1 GEGKTHEQDLGNQ
14 KQGRLSQV
22 VHSYSPMGDVSNHLR
37 WLCLPIAGDWA
48 KFPRMPERAESL
60 YNNCLDILLML

>member
-1 GEGKTHEQDLGNQ
+1 
-14 KQGRLSQV
+14 
-22 VHSYSPMGDVSNHLR
+22 MGDVSNHLR